1 MMSKK
6 RDPKWWLIIA
16 LSNILAIEYPAA
28 IYLQASDDS
37 SRLMGAVILGGVGMV
52 LTIADFFTVLA
63 VVK

>member
-1 MMSKK
+1 MMSKR

-16 LSNILAIEYPAA
+16 MANILAIEYPAA
-28 IYLQASDDS
+28 IYLQAGDDS

-52 LTIADFFTVLA
+52 LAIVDFFTVLA